1 MKKILQYPIAVLF
14 ALFISVFFLVDVF
27 NSDRAFSEFENTSLA
42 QKPAFSWSSFVDGSF
57 GSKYVKY
64 INEQFL
70 GRDNWISMKAIADMG
85 LGRIESHGVTY
96 GDDHYL
102 MEKLE
107 IVEDQNYPANAGT
120 NIVKQTSLDRSNG
133 MVSSFLQMYDQPITF
148 SLVPNSYA
156 ILEDEVPTG
165 FPGADQ
171 QAYTQQIYR
180 TLSEADDQLEIVD
193 FSDTLSQHKDE
204 YIYYRTDHH
213 WTTLGAYYAYVAY
226 CEQKGLTPVSLEEL
240 EENKVE
246 DFYGTFYSK
255 AKRPSQPADTITWYD
270 VDVDEFAFV
279 ANLQQ
284 DKQLAQLGEVVQEDG
299 LELLRVDGMMD
310 RRKFEVRDKYAAFI
324 WGNSGYVKI
333 KSSHNLN
340 HQEGKT
346 SRLLLFKD
354 SYANSMIPY
363 LTYNYDEI
371 IVVDL
376 RYMAKS
382 TKELMQEEF
391 DDIFVM
397 YNFSTYVSGASDLAK
412 LKF

>member
-27 NSDRAFSEFENTSLA
+27 YRDLAFSEMANTSLA

-70 GRDNWISMKAIADMG
+70 GRDNWISMKAVADMG

-171 QAYTQQIYR
+171 QAYTQQIYQ

-193 FSDTLSQHKDE
+193 FSDALSQHKDE

-240 EENKVE
+240 KENKVE

-310 RRKFEVRDKYAAFI
+310 QRKFEVRDKYAAFM

>member
-14 ALFISVFFLVDVF
+14 VLFISVFFLVDVF

-57 GSKYVKY
+57 GSKYLKY
-64 INEQFL
+64 INDQFL
-70 GRDNWISMKAIADMG
+70 GRYNWISMKAVADMG

-165 FPGADQ
+165 FPGANQ
-171 QAYTQQIYR
+171 QAYTQQIYQ
-180 TLSEADDQLEIVD
+180 TLREADDQLEIVD
-193 FSDTLSQHKDE
+193 FSDALSQHKDE

-310 RRKFEVRDKYAAFI
+310 QRKFEVRDKYAAFM

>member
-14 ALFISVFFLVDVF
+14 ALFISIFFLVDVF

-70 GRDNWISMKAIADMG
+70 GRDNWISMKAVADMG

-120 NIVKQTSLDRSNG
+120 NIVKQTSLNRSNG

-180 TLSEADDQLEIVD
+180 ALSEADDQLEIVD

-310 RRKFEVRDKYAAFI
+310 RRKFEVRDKYAAFM

>member
-70 GRDNWISMKAIADMG
+70 GRDNWISMKAVADMG

-180 TLSEADDQLEIVD
+180 ALSEADDQLEIVD

-310 RRKFEVRDKYAAFI
+310 RRKFEVRDKYAAFM

-354 SYANSMIPY
+354 SYANSVIPY

>member
-70 GRDNWISMKAIADMG
+70 GRDNWISMKAVADMG

-171 QAYTQQIYR
+171 QAYTQQIYQ
-180 TLSEADDQLEIVD
+180 TLREVDDQLEIVD
-193 FSDTLSQHKDE
+193 FSDALSQHKDE

-240 EENKVE
+240 KENKVE

-310 RRKFEVRDKYAAFI
+310 QRKFEVRDKYAAFM

-333 KSSHNLN
+333 KSNHNLN

>member
-70 GRDNWISMKAIADMG
+70 GRDNWISMKAVADMG

-171 QAYTQQIYR
+171 QAYTQQIYQ

-193 FSDTLSQHKDE
+193 FSDALSQHKDE

-213 WTTLGAYYAYVAY
+213 WTSLGAYYAYVAY

-240 EENKVE
+240 KENKVE

-310 RRKFEVRDKYAAFI
+310 QRKFEVRDKYAAFM

>member
-14 ALFISVFFLVDVF
+14 ALFIGVFFLVDVF

-70 GRDNWISMKAIADMG
+70 GRDNWISMKAVADMG

-120 NIVKQTSLDRSNG
+120 NIVKQTALDRSNG

-193 FSDTLSQHKDE
+193 FSDALSQHKDE

-240 EENKVE
+240 KENKVE

-310 RRKFEVRDKYAAFI
+310 QRKFEVRDKYAAFM

>member
-27 NSDRAFSEFENTSLA
+27 NSDRVFSEFENTSLA

-70 GRDNWISMKAIADMG
+70 GRDNWISMKAVADMG

-120 NIVKQTSLDRSNG
+120 NIVKQTALDRSNG

-193 FSDTLSQHKDE
+193 FSDALSQHKDE

-310 RRKFEVRDKYAAFI
+310 QRKFEVRDKYAAFM

-333 KSSHNLN
+333 KSNHNLN

>member
-42 QKPAFSWSSFVDGSF
+42 QKPSFSWSSFVDGSF

-70 GRDNWISMKAIADMG
+70 GRDNWISMKAVADMG

-120 NIVKQTSLDRSNG
+120 NIVKQTSLNRSNG

-171 QAYTQQIYR
+171 QAYTQQIYQM
-180 TLSEADDQLEIVD
+180 LSEADDQLEIVD

-310 RRKFEVRDKYAAFI
+310 RRKFEVRDKYAAFM

>member
-70 GRDNWISMKAIADMG
+70 GRDNWISMKAVADMG

-180 TLSEADDQLEIVD
+180 TLSEVDDQLEIVD
-193 FSDTLSQHKDE
+193 FSDALSQHKDE

-310 RRKFEVRDKYAAFI
+310 QRKFEVRDKYAAFM

>member
-70 GRDNWISMKAIADMG
+70 GRDNWISMKAVADMG

-193 FSDTLSQHKDE
+193 FSDALSQHKDE

-226 CEQKGLTPVSLEEL
+226 CEQKSLTPVSLEEL

-299 LELLRVDGMMD
+299 LELLRVDSMMD
-310 RRKFEVRDKYAAFI
+310 RRKFEVRDKYAAFM

-354 SYANSMIPY
+354 SYVNSMIPY

>member
-1 MKKILQYPIAVLF
+1 MKQILKYPAAVLF
-14 ALFISVFFLVDVF
+14 GIFILTFFLVDVL
-27 NSDRAFSEFENTSLA
+27 NEDRYMSEFENMKLQ
-42 QKPAFSWSSFVDGSF
+42 QKPSFSWSDFADGSF
-57 GSKYVKY
+57 GNNYVTY
-64 INEQFL
+64 INHQFW
-70 GRDNWISMKAIADMG
+70 GRDNWISLKAAADMG
-85 LGRIESHGVTY
+85 LGRIESHGVTF

-102 MEKLE
+102 MEKLQ
-107 IVEDQNYPANAGT
+107 IVEDKNYGPGAST
-120 NIVKQTSLDRSNG
+120 NVVKQTALNRSNG
-133 MVSSFLQMYDQPITF
+133 MMTSFLERYDREITF

-156 ILEDEVPTG
+156 ILKDEVPAG

-171 QAYTQQIYR
+171 SRYTSQIYEQ
-180 TLSEADDQLEIVD
+180 LKSADEQLEIVD
-193 FSDTLSQHKDE
+193 FSQALSEHSDE

-213 WTTLGAYYAYVAY
+213 WTTLGAYYAYEEY
-226 CEQKGLTPVSLEEL
+226 CRQKGLTPVALEEL
-240 EENKVE
+240 EGNTVE

-255 AKRPSQPADTITWYD
+255 AKRPGQPADTITWYD
-270 VDVDEFAFV
+270 VPTEEFAFV

-284 DKQLAQLGEVVQEDG
+284 DKELLEYGTIIQEDG
-299 LELLRVDGMMD
+299 LELLSVDSMMD
-310 RRKFEVRDKYAAFI
+310 KRKFEVRDKYASFM

-333 KSSHNLN
+333 KSGHNLD
-340 HQEGKT
+340 HQDGKT

-363 LTYNYDEI
+363 LIYNYDEI

-376 RYMAKS
+376 RYAAKS
-382 TKELMQEEF
+382 VKELMQEEF

>member
-70 GRDNWISMKAIADMG
+70 GRDNWISMKAVADMG

-171 QAYTQQIYR
+171 QAYTQQIYQ

-193 FSDTLSQHKDE
+193 FSDALSQHKDE

-240 EENKVE
+240 KENKVE

-310 RRKFEVRDKYAAFI
+310 QRKFEVRDKYAAFM

>member
-70 GRDNWISMKAIADMG
+70 GRDNWISMKAVADMG

-120 NIVKQTSLDRSNG
+120 NIVKQTALDRSNG

-171 QAYTQQIYR
+171 QAYTQQIYQ
-180 TLSEADDQLEIVD
+180 TLREVDDQLEIVD
-193 FSDTLSQHKDE
+193 FSDALSQHKDE

-255 AKRPSQPADTITWYD
+255 AKRPSQLADTITWYD

-310 RRKFEVRDKYAAFI
+310 QRKFEVRDKYAAFM

>member
-70 GRDNWISMKAIADMG
+70 GRDNWISMKAVADMG

-120 NIVKQTSLDRSNG
+120 NIVKQTALDRSNG

-171 QAYTQQIYR
+171 QAYTQQIYQ
-180 TLSEADDQLEIVD
+180 TLNEADDQLEIVD
-193 FSDTLSQHKDE
+193 FSDALSQHKDE

-240 EENKVE
+240 KENKVE
-246 DFYGTFYSK
+246 VFYGTFYSK

-310 RRKFEVRDKYAAFI
+310 QRKFEVRDKYAAFM

>member
-70 GRDNWISMKAIADMG
+70 GRDNWISMKAVADMG

-193 FSDTLSQHKDE
+193 FSDALSQHKDE

-240 EENKVE
+240 KENKVE

-310 RRKFEVRDKYAAFI
+310 RRKFEVRDKYAAFM

-354 SYANSMIPY
+354 SYTNSMIPY

>member
-70 GRDNWISMKAIADMG
+70 GRDNWISMKAVADMG

-120 NIVKQTSLDRSNG
+120 NIVKQTALDRSNG

-180 TLSEADDQLEIVD
+180 TLSEVDDQLEIVD
-193 FSDTLSQHKDE
+193 FSDALSQHKDE

-240 EENKVE
+240 KENKVE

-310 RRKFEVRDKYAAFI
+310 QRKFEVRDKYAAFM

-333 KSSHNLN
+333 KSNHNLN

>member
-42 QKPAFSWSSFVDGSF
+42 QKPSFSWSSFVDGSF

-171 QAYTQQIYR
+171 QAYTQQIYQ

-193 FSDTLSQHKDE
+193 FSDALSQHKDE

-310 RRKFEVRDKYAAFI
+310 QRKFEVRDKYAAFM

-382 TKELMQEEF
+382 TKELMQEGF

>member
-42 QKPAFSWSSFVDGSF
+42 RKPAFSWSSFVDGSF

-70 GRDNWISMKAIADMG
+70 GRDNWISMKAVADMG

-165 FPGADQ
+165 FPGANQ
-171 QAYTQQIYR
+171 QAYTQQIYQ
-180 TLSEADDQLEIVD
+180 TLREADDQLEIVD
-193 FSDTLSQHKDE
+193 FSDALSQHKDE

-310 RRKFEVRDKYAAFI
+310 QRKFEVRDKYAAFM

>member
-70 GRDNWISMKAIADMG
+70 GRDNWISMKAVADMG

-120 NIVKQTSLDRSNG
+120 NIVKQTALDRSNG

-193 FSDTLSQHKDE
+193 FSDALSQHKDE

-240 EENKVE
+240 KENKVE

-310 RRKFEVRDKYAAFI
+310 QRKFEVRDKYAAFM

-391 DDIFVM
+391 DDIFAM

>member
-70 GRDNWISMKAIADMG
+70 GRDNWISMKAVADMG

-120 NIVKQTSLDRSNG
+120 NIVKQTALDRSNG

-180 TLSEADDQLEIVD
+180 TLSEVDDQLEIVD
-193 FSDTLSQHKDE
+193 FSDALSQHKDE

-284 DKQLAQLGEVVQEDG
+284 DKQLAQLSEVVQEDG

-310 RRKFEVRDKYAAFI
+310 QRKFEVRDKYAAFM

>member
-70 GRDNWISMKAIADMG
+70 GRDNWISMKAVADMG

-180 TLSEADDQLEIVD
+180 ALSEADDQLEIVD

-213 WTTLGAYYAYVAY
+213 WTTMGAYYAYVAY

-310 RRKFEVRDKYAAFI
+310 RRKFEVRDKYAAFM

>member
-70 GRDNWISMKAIADMG
+70 GRDNWISMKAVADMG

-120 NIVKQTSLDRSNG
+120 NIVKQTALDRSNG

-193 FSDTLSQHKDE
+193 FSDALSQHKDE

-240 EENKVE
+240 KENKVE

-299 LELLRVDGMMD
+299 LDLLRVDGMMD
-310 RRKFEVRDKYAAFI
+310 QRKFEVRDKYAAFM

>member
-70 GRDNWISMKAIADMG
+70 GRDNWISMKAVADMG

-120 NIVKQTSLDRSNG
+120 NIVKQTALDRSNG

-180 TLSEADDQLEIVD
+180 TLSEVDDQLEIVD
-193 FSDTLSQHKDE
+193 FSDALSQHKGE

-240 EENKVE
+240 KENKVE

-310 RRKFEVRDKYAAFI
+310 QRKFKVRDKYAAFM

>member
-70 GRDNWISMKAIADMG
+70 GRDNWISMKAVADMG

-107 IVEDQNYPANAGT
+107 IVEDQNYPVNAGT
-120 NIVKQTSLDRSNG
+120 NIVKQTALDRSNG

-171 QAYTQQIYR
+171 QAYTQQIYQ
-180 TLSEADDQLEIVD
+180 TLREVDDQLEIVD
-193 FSDTLSQHKDE
+193 FSDALSQHKDE

-240 EENKVE
+240 KENKVE

-310 RRKFEVRDKYAAFI
+310 QRKFEVRDKYAAFM

>member
-171 QAYTQQIYR
+171 QAYTQQIYQA
-180 TLSEADDQLEIVD
+180 LSEADDQLEIVD

-310 RRKFEVRDKYAAFI
+310 RRKFEVRDKYAAFM

-382 TKELMQEEF
+382 TKDLMQEEF

>member
-42 QKPAFSWSSFVDGSF
+42 QKPAFSWSNFVDGSF

-70 GRDNWISMKAIADMG
+70 GRDNWISMKAVADMG

-171 QAYTQQIYR
+171 QAYTQQIYQ

-193 FSDTLSQHKDE
+193 FSDALSQHKDE

-240 EENKVE
+240 KENKVE

-310 RRKFEVRDKYAAFI
+310 RRKFEVRDKYAAFM

>member
-70 GRDNWISMKAIADMG
+70 GRDNWISMKAVADMG

-107 IVEDQNYPANAGT
+107 IVEDQNCPANAGT
-120 NIVKQTSLDRSNG
+120 NIVKQTALDRSNG

-193 FSDTLSQHKDE
+193 FSDALSQHKDE

-240 EENKVE
+240 KENKVE

-310 RRKFEVRDKYAAFI
+310 QRKFEVRDKYAAFM

>member
-70 GRDNWISMKAIADMG
+70 GRDNWISMKAVADMG

-120 NIVKQTSLDRSNG
+120 NIAKQTSLDRSNG

-171 QAYTQQIYR
+171 QAYTQQIYQA
-180 TLSEADDQLEIVD
+180 LSEADDQLEIVD

-310 RRKFEVRDKYAAFI
+310 RRKFEVRDKYAAFM

>member
-1 MKKILQYPIAVLF
+1 
-14 ALFISVFFLVDVF
+14 
-27 NSDRAFSEFENTSLA
+27 
-42 QKPAFSWSSFVDGSF
+42 
-57 GSKYVKY
+57 
-64 INEQFL
+64 
-70 GRDNWISMKAIADMG
+70 MKAVADMG

-120 NIVKQTSLDRSNG
+120 NIVKQTALDRSNG
-133 MVSSFLQMYDQPITF
+133 MVSSFLQMYDQTITF

-193 FSDTLSQHKDE
+193 FSDALSQHKDE

-240 EENKVE
+240 KENKVE

-310 RRKFEVRDKYAAFI
+310 QRKFEVRDKYAAFM

>member
-70 GRDNWISMKAIADMG
+70 GRDNWISMKAVADMG

-120 NIVKQTSLDRSNG
+120 NIVKQTALDRSNG

-193 FSDTLSQHKDE
+193 FSDALSQHKDE

-240 EENKVE
+240 KENKVE

-310 RRKFEVRDKYAAFI
+310 QRKFEVRDKYAAFM

-412 LKF
+412 MKF

>member
-70 GRDNWISMKAIADMG
+70 GRDNWISMKAVADMG

-171 QAYTQQIYR
+171 QAYTQQIYQ

-193 FSDTLSQHKDE
+193 FSDALSQHKDE

-240 EENKVE
+240 KENKVE

-310 RRKFEVRDKYAAFI
+310 RRKFEVRDKYAAFM

>member
-171 QAYTQQIYR
+171 QAYTQQIYQ

-310 RRKFEVRDKYAAFI
+310 RRKFEVRDKYAAFM

>member
-14 ALFISVFFLVDVF
+14 ALFISAFFLVDVF

-70 GRDNWISMKAIADMG
+70 GRDNWISMKAVADMG

-120 NIVKQTSLDRSNG
+120 NIVKQTALDRSNG

-180 TLSEADDQLEIVD
+180 TLSEVDDQLEIVD
-193 FSDTLSQHKDE
+193 FSDALSQHKDE

-240 EENKVE
+240 KENKVE

-310 RRKFEVRDKYAAFI
+310 QRKFEVRDKYAAFM